1 MMTIALAGGGLL
13 FGSVGDGPSFLD
25 VADASFSLSVRW
37 VATMF
42 LVSVAM
48 TAIDLPVVASYFS
61 LAVVEIPSFFQW
73 WRWLLL

>member
-25 VADASFSLSVRW
+25 VADASFSLPVRW
-37 VATMF
+37 VAAMF

-48 TAIDLPVVASYFS
+48 MAIDLLVVASYLL
-61 LAVVEIPSFFQW
+61 LAAVTIPSFFH
-73 WRWLLL
+73 